1 MVSCWSV
8 PAIMIRVE
16 SLRKVYSVGWP
27 KRKAVEAVGSLDFGI
42 ERGEVFGLLGP
53 NGAGK
58 TTTVKM
64 ISGLIRPTS
73 GRVILDGH
81 PLSGHSRRPSRL
93 VGAVL
98 EGSRNVYWNLTAL
111 ENLSYFG
118 RLRGVREVDLK
129 RRAWTLLD
137 EFGLKEKARDVV
149 GTFSRGMQQKLAI
162 CCALVSYPPIL
173 LADEP
178 TLGLDVASARAI
190 RAKLRHLAD
199 EESRTILLTTHNM
212 QLAAAVCD
220 RVDIIDKGRLIREGT
235 IADLVDVLEAAS
247 YVVEYTGEL
256 SEAAVRELS
265 CIPNLRHC
273 AGDGTSEIRLPVGGG
288 ESPSHDLYGVIDI
301 VRTSGLRLLSV
312 REAKPSLEDT
322 FIRLTEE
329 GTDAMPR

>member
-1 MVSCWSV
+1 
-8 PAIMIRVE
+8 MIRVE
-16 SLRKVYSVGWP
+16 NLRKVYSVGWP
-27 KRKAVEAVGSLDFGI
+27 RRKAIEAVGSLNFAI
-42 ERGEVFGLLGP
+42 ERGEIFGLLGP

-64 ISGLIRPTS
+64 ICGLIRSTS

-81 PLSGHSRRPSRL
+81 PLSGHSRWPSRL

-118 RLRGVREVDLK
+118 RLRGVREADLK
-129 RRAWTLLD
+129 RRAWMLLD

-149 GTFSRGMQQKLAI
+149 GAFSRGMQQKLAI
-162 CCALVSYPPIL
+162 CCALVNDPPIL

-220 RVDIIDKGRLIREGT
+220 RVGIIDKGRLIREGT
-235 IADLVDVLEAAS
+235 IADLLDVLEAAS
-247 YVVEYTGEL
+247 YVVEYAGTL
-256 SEAAVRELS
+256 SEAAARELS
-265 CIPNLRHC
+265 RIPNLRHSAED
-273 AGDGTSEIRLPVGGG
+273 AGGEIHLPVDGA
-288 ESPSHDLYGVIDI
+288 ESPSRDLYGVIDI
-301 VRTSGLRLLSV
+301 VRTGGLRLLLV
-312 REAKPSLEDT
+312 HEAKPSLEDA

-329 GTDAMPR
+329 DADAMPR